1 MNRKILLPLF
11 ICCTLEACSN
21 LQPAEQPTTLTM
33 KKTELLD
40 KIKGGWAGQT
50 IGCTYG
56 GPTEFKWRG
65 TIIQDYFPIRW
76 DDGNIKRQYETG
88 AGLYDDIY
96 MDLTFVEV
104 IERLGIDAPVDSFA
118 LAFAEADYVLW
129 HANQAARYNILNG
142 IMPPESGHWLNNPHA
157 DDLDYQIE
165 SDFAGLMSPGMPNVA
180 SDISD
185 RIGHIMNYGDGWYGG
200 IYVGALYSLAFV
212 YNDIETI
219 VSKAI
224 KAVPVGSKF
233 RACID
238 DVIRWYK
245 AYPTDWKQTWFECQ
259 KKWSE
264 DIGCPEG
271 ALAPYDIDALINSAY
286 ITIGLLYGQ
295 GDFFKT
301 MDISTRCGQD
311 SDCNPSSACGI
322 LGTMIGYNRIPKK
335 WLTNLQEAED
345 MKLAYTSTSLN
356 EAYQLSFKHAL
367 QMISRQGG
375 EMNEDAVTIRLQE
388 PKPVRLEQGFE
399 KMIPVRRLFVD
410 KHADPMVEFSFV
422 GTAFAL
428 TGSINNIT
436 DQSYCAELNVNIDG
450 QDFKVMKLPKEFKRR
465 SQELCWAYQL
475 DNREH
480 HVILTWINPVKDGD
494 LHCNIATI
502 YSNPTAL

>member
-1 MNRKILLPLF
+1 
-11 ICCTLEACSN
+11 
-21 LQPAEQPTTLTM
+21 
-33 KKTELLD
+33 
-40 KIKGGWAGQT
+40 
-50 IGCTYG
+50 
-56 GPTEFKWRG
+56 
-65 TIIQDYFPIRW
+65 
-76 DDGNIKRQYETG
+76 
-88 AGLYDDIY
+88 
-96 MDLTFVEV
+96 
-104 IERLGIDAPVDSFA
+104 
-118 LAFAEADYVLW
+118 
-129 HANQAARYNILNG
+129 
-142 IMPPESGHWLNNPHA
+142 
-157 DDLDYQIE
+157 
-165 SDFAGLMSPGMPNVA
+165 
-180 SDISD
+180 
-185 RIGHIMNYGDGWYGG
+185 
-200 IYVGALYSLAFV
+200 
-212 YNDIETI
+212 
-219 VSKAI
+219 
-224 KAVPVGSKF
+224 
-233 RACID
+233 
-238 DVIRWYK
+238 
-245 AYPTDWKQTWFECQ
+245 
-259 KKWSE
+259 
-264 DIGCPEG
+264 
-271 ALAPYDIDALINSAY
+271 
-286 ITIGLLYGQ
+286 
-295 GDFFKT
+295 
-301 MDISTRCGQD
+301 
-311 SDCNPSSACGI
+311 
-322 LGTMIGYNRIPKK
+322 MIGYNRIPKK